1 MKYGRLKI
9 DVNNNVNLIEKIK
22 ENETL
27 GNDYSL
33 KIRSLF
39 VKIIPKDGEYSIAD
53 SKVDL
58 IIDNTNTDKTSTLEI
73 DYSTPLSLMDSELT
87 EIEIDG
93 NGRVCIDYGF

>member
-9 DVNNNVNLIEKIK
+9 DVNDNVNLIEMIK
-22 ENETL
+22 DNETL
-27 GNDYSL
+27 DDDYFL

-39 VKIIPKDGEYSIAD
+39 VKIIPKDGEYSITD

-58 IIDNTNTDKTSTLEI
+58 IIDNTNTESTSTLEI
-73 DYSTPLSLMDSELT
+73 DYNTPLNIVDCELT

-93 NGRVCIDYGF
+93 NARVCIDYGF